1 MIFKN
6 LLRRKGRTFLTVS
19 AIAIG
24 VAAIVTLGALANGVQ
39 AGYDSF
45 ITGSKADLVL
55 SQSDSMDIS
64 LSSLD
69 ERIEV
74 ELAAMSEVAA
84 VSGMMQSFVQTEV
97 VPYFFVFGY
106 PEDSFVL
113 GRFNIIEGVGLD
125 SRDAR
130 RARGKPIILGA
141 SAAEILEKVT
151 GDSLHIMDSVFRI
164 VGIYETGQ
172 QLEDSGAVL
181 GLKDAQLLLGK
192 QNTVN
197 VFYIQLK
204 DPALGDRVVT
214 RVGRRWSDVTISST
228 DDFAD
233 KQIMGDY
240 MQGFAWGVAGL
251 AIVIG
256 GVGMMNSQLMSVIE
270 RTREIGVLRSV
281 GWSSRRVLL
290 MILSESLL
298 VGILGGVVGVLL
310 GWLMMV
316 ASADVMSFFG
326 ASAADISTGI
336 LAQAFATVIILGI
349 VGGVYPALRAS
360 RLPPVEAL
368 RYEGGTSGKR
378 VRRLPVGN
386 IALQNLWQRTSRTF
400 LTLGVIGITVGGIM
414 ALEAT
419 VRGTTDMISGLSS
432 EAEVMVRQ
440 AGIAD
445 TGYSTIDQKVG
456 SKIAAIPGVQT
467 ASGLIFSATM
477 IPETRAFFIFRG
489 LAPNEYSMQQEN
501 IIEGERLT
509 SNHQILLGKMMADA
523 MNKGIGDTVELSGS
537 RFRVVGIY
545 KSRTTWMEMGGIISL
560 RDAQTMM
567 GKSRKVSLYMV
578 KVDNPSRA
586 EDIVDE
592 INAAY
597 PEVHASLTGEFA
609 EEMPDMQSMDVMMA
623 AISFL
628 SIAVGGM
635 GVMNTM
641 LMTVLERTREIGV
654 LRALGWRSR
663 RILSMILQE
672 AVWLGILGGLSGIL
686 IAFGLGSL
694 MLKIPMIGEV
704 LNLTWEIDI
713 FTRAITIA
721 LLLGVLG
728 GLYPAFRAIQL
739 QPVEALRYE

>member
-1 MIFKN
+1 
-6 LLRRKGRTFLTVS
+6 
-19 AIAIG
+19 
-24 VAAIVTLGALANGVQ
+24 
-39 AGYDSF
+39 
-45 ITGSKADLVL
+45 
-55 SQSDSMDIS
+55 
-64 LSSLD
+64 
-69 ERIEV
+69 
-74 ELAAMSEVAA
+74 
-84 VSGMMQSFVQTEV
+84 
-97 VPYFFVFGY
+97 
-106 PEDSFVL
+106 
-113 GRFNIIEGVGLD
+113 
-125 SRDAR
+125 
-130 RARGKPIILGA
+130 
-141 SAAEILEKVT
+141 
-151 GDSLHIMDSVFRI
+151 
-164 VGIYETGQ
+164 
-172 QLEDSGAVL
+172 
-181 GLKDAQLLLGK
+181 
-192 QNTVN
+192 
-197 VFYIQLK
+197 
-204 DPALGDRVVT
+204 
-214 RVGRRWSDVTISST
+214 
-228 DDFAD
+228 
-233 KQIMGDY
+233 
-240 MQGFAWGVAGL
+240 
-251 AIVIG
+251 
-256 GVGMMNSQLMSVIE
+256 
-270 RTREIGVLRSV
+270 
-281 GWSSRRVLL
+281 

-419 VRGTTDMISGLSS
+419 VRGTIDMISGLSS

-445 TGYSTIDQKVG
+445 TGYSTIDQKIG

-523 MNKGIGDTVELSGS
+523 MNKGIGDTVELTGS

-545 KSRTTWMEMGGIISL
+545 KSSTTWMEMGGIISL

>member
-6 LLRRKGRTFLTVS
+6 LLRRKGRTTLTVF

-24 VAAIVTLGALANGVQ
+24 VASIVALGTLANGVQ

-64 LSSLD
+64 ISSLD
-69 ERIEV
+69 EKIGLEM
-74 ELAAMSEVAA
+74 AAMSEVEAI
-84 VSGMMQSFVQTEV
+84 SGMLQSFVQTEV

-113 GRFNIIEGVGLD
+113 SRFNIIEGVGLD
-125 SRDAR
+125 SREAR
-130 RARGKPIILGA
+130 RARGNPIILGA
-141 SAAEILEKVT
+141 SAAEILEKVP
-151 GDSLHIMDSVFRI
+151 GDSLHMLDSVFRV

-172 QLEDSGAVL
+172 ELEDSGAVL
-181 GLKDAQLLLGK
+181 GLNDAQTLLGK
-192 QNTVN
+192 QNIVN
-197 VFYIQLK
+197 VFYVQLK
-204 DPALGDRVVT
+204 DPSLSERVVT
-214 RVGRRWSDVTISST
+214 RVERRWPDVTISST
-228 DDFAD
+228 SDYAD

-240 MQGFAWGVAGL
+240 MRGFAWGVAGL

-256 GVGMMNSQLMSVIE
+256 GVGMMNSQLMSVME

-281 GWSSRRVLL
+281 GWSSRRVLF
-290 MILSESLL
+290 MILNESIL
-298 VGILGGVVGVLL
+298 VGIIGGVVGVLL

-326 ASAADISTGI
+326 ASAADIRSGV
-336 LAQAFATVIILGI
+336 LGQALATVVILGF
-349 VGGVYPALRAS
+349 VGGVYPAFRAS

-386 IALQNLWQRTSRTF
+386 IALQNLWQRASRTF

-414 ALEAT
+414 ALEAL
-419 VRGTTDMISGLSS
+419 VRGTVEMLSGLSNQ
-432 EAEVMVRQ
+432 AEVMVRQ

-445 TGYSTIDQKVG
+445 TGYSTIDQRIG
-456 SKIAAIPGVQT
+456 SKIAGIPGVQ
-467 ASGLIFSATM
+467 AVSGLLFSATM
-477 IPETRAFFIFRG
+477 MPEAGSFFIYRG
-489 LAPNEYSMQQEN
+489 LAPNEYSLQQEN

-509 SNHQILLGKMMADA
+509 NNHQILLGKMMADA
-523 MNKGIGDTVELSGS
+523 MNKGVGDTVELSGS

-545 KSRTTWMEMGGIISL
+545 KTSTTWMEMGGIISL

-578 KVDNPSRA
+578 KIDNPA
-586 EDIVDE
+586 EAVMIVEE
-592 INAAY
+592 INASF

-609 EEMPDMQSMDVMMA
+609 EEMPDMQTMDVMMA
-623 AISFL
+623 TISFL
-628 SIAVGGM
+628 AIAVGGM

-663 RILSMILQE
+663 RIMSMILQE
-672 AVWLGILGGLSGIL
+672 AIWLGILGCLSGIL

-694 MLKIPMIGEV
+694 VLKIPQIGEI
-704 LNLTWEIDI
+704 LTLTWEISI

-728 GLYPAFRAIQL
+728 GLYPAFRAVKL